1 MAISSGKYFSE
12 VAAGRVL
19 IGSTAAAGV
28 AAPITTGTAVT
39 FGLWNTSTT
48 HYAVPL
54 WLNIGYTSGT
64 IALGTW
70 AIANQYCG
78 FTLATAAPLSAF
90 TDGTPKNALLGK
102 GNASVMRFTPSA
114 ATLTAGGTGAMFLP
128 AGKASATAA
137 LGEIN
142 AFSWQFDGA
151 IIVPPGQLIFVAAS
165 VAQTGVYSMS
175 MAWSE
180 VLI

>member
-1 MAISSGKYFSE
+1 MATSPGKYYSE
-12 VAAGRVL
+12 VALGRVF

-48 HYAVPL
+48 KNAVPL

-78 FTLATAAPLSAF
+78 FALATAAPLSAF
-90 TDGTPKNALLGK
+90 TDGTPKNALVGN
-102 GNASVMRFTPSA
+102 GNASAMRFTPST
-114 ATLTAGGTGAMFLP
+114 ATLTAGGTGLMFLP
-128 AGKASATAA
+128 GGKASATAA

-142 AFSWQFDGA
+142 AVKWDFDGSL
-151 IIVPPGQLIFVAAS
+151 IVPPGQLIFVAAS
-165 VAQTGVYSMS
+165 VAQTGIYSMS

-180 VLI
+180 VPI